1 MARRR
6 REGRLGSSFE
16 RPATPPACVL
26 GGAQQAGGRETRLL
40 PRVGLRRHFI
50 PSPEG
55 CPLFRRKSE
64 DTELVEQPT
73 KPGGKGRPTPTRK
86 EAEAAAKARAKVP
99 RTRKEQM
106 QRQRQAKTESSK
118 QVRAA
123 MKSGDERYLLARDK
137 GPVRRFIRDYVDSR
151 FSFVELMI
159 PILIVTM
166 VLGYSGNSQLA
177 TVGNTLLFGMLL
189 LVVLDLVLLR
199 RRIRK
204 QLAARFPDESVKG
217 TTYYAVTRSLQM
229 KFMRMPKPKVKIGQ
243 ELPEHYR

>member
-1 MARRR
+1 M
-6 REGRLGSSFE
+6 
-16 RPATPPACVL
+16 
-26 GGAQQAGGRETRLL
+26 
-40 PRVGLRRHFI
+40 
-50 PSPEG
+50 
-55 CPLFRRKSE
+55 FRRKSE
-64 DTELVEQPT
+64 DTDPVEEPV

-86 EAEAAAKARAKVP
+86 EAEAAARARAKVP

-106 QRQRQAKTESSK
+106 QRQRQTKTQSSK
-118 QVRAA
+118 EVRAA
-123 MKSGDERYLLARDK
+123 MKAGDERYLPARDK

-166 VLGYSGNSQLA
+166 ILGYSGSSQLA

-204 QLAARFPDESVKG
+204 QLAARFPDEPVKG

-229 KFMRMPKPKVKIGQ
+229 KFMRMPKAKVKIGQ
-243 ELPEHYR
+243 ELPDHYR